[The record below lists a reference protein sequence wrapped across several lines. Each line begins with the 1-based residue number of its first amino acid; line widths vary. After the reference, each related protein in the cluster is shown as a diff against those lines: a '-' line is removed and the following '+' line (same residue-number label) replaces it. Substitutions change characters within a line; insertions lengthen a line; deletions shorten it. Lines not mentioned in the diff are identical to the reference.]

1 MQPSITVLAS
11 STVNY
16 QFWGHLNWLK
26 LWFSFPVF
34 FFSFSQILGQI
45 SGERV
50 NYTSLFIVILNI
62 CKWSASLGKVRSPP
76 KKSRC
81 WVTIWQ
87 PESAALLPILES
99 RTETSATDAKSQ
111 SRHHFLYPTVFSCVM
126 DSPLRFWSL
135 FIFLIFNWKC
145 LLAVVLINFI
155 QYYAK
160 SSIKKKLLKQRQK
173 QNIYIK
179 REKICFD
186 LRPLAKAFFRL
197 LLYPSHCHL
206 LDICYKNKKTT
217 LANNLS

>member
-1 MQPSITVLAS
+1 M
-11 STVNY
+11 
-16 QFWGHLNWLK
+16 
-26 LWFSFPVF
+26 
-34 FFSFSQILGQI
+34 GQI
-45 SGERV
+45 RGELV

-135 FIFLIFNWKC
+135 FIFLFFNWKC
-145 LLAVVLINFI
+145 LLAVVLIFI

-160 SSIKKKLLKQRQK
+160 SSIFKKTVKNKDISKTFTSRGNKYVLT
-173 QNIYIK
+173 
-179 REKICFD
+179 FD
-186 LRPLAKAFFRL
+186 LYLKHFSGCRFIPHTAIYWTFARRTKRPPWPTMLVNFQVK
-197 LLYPSHCHL
+197 SKHV
-206 LDICYKNKKTT
+206 I
-217 LANNLS
+217 